1 VARTP
6 NSHVKIVFGL
16 FIGRLAEFSFPIRG
30 GTLKVVSRVRTA
42 VICWFWKHR
51 QLIFPGLALLLY
63 LMPLGRPAL
72 WEPDEGRY
80 AEIAREMVASHD
92 YVTPRNNFVRYF
104 EKPPLV
110 YWLSAAALTIF
121 GRNEFAVRLQAAL
134 ASAGQVAV
142 TGALG
147 EQMFGPMAGVLAA
160 VALGLSPLF
169 FTFAQFATP
178 DPALAFF
185 LSAAMACFYM
195 GAQSSKLPGGALK
208 QYPRPGFPSK
218 DSPESDRKLIAGGQ
232 LFRRMCCDCHA
243 MPSTPVAEN
252 PSGNID
258 GRWMVAFAA
267 MLALGTLTKGP
278 VALVLGNAIALLW
291 LVSEGRTYDVF
302 QMPWLKCT
310 AVYVGLT
317 VPWFILVAWRN
328 PGFLRFFIIHE
339 HFQRY
344 LESTEHSWGP
354 WFYIPIS
361 ICGTWP
367 WFYFVPLAL
376 AGPGARLRFQS
387 HRPFGEATTAS
398 PTASMDWENLRAEA
412 ALRFLVIWFAIVLGF
427 FSIPRS
433 KLGQYVLPGLPPIA
447 ILAAQGL
454 LQIEKLQTAQRRR
467 LFMIFAGIN
476 AAAAIAITV
485 VLVAVLGTGFRD
497 VLTGDTMII
506 AALLLAAGIALV
518 VLSGRDVSTV
528 TFALAVSVI
537 MEMGA
542 GVNARQRVAPFVS
555 YRRLA
560 GIIVPY
566 ANQGCRLMS
575 YRHFEQALPFY
586 TGVRETLVNYRGELE
601 PFGPLQDP
609 GGTVFATFS
618 QLKRAWAGHN
628 CIVLVVNR
636 SDLLTLANMLSPAPT
651 LIGCEGKKLALYNR
665 PLATGAQNERV
676 APGCGDKKS

>member
-1 VARTP
+1 
-6 NSHVKIVFGL
+6 
-16 FIGRLAEFSFPIRG
+16 
-30 GTLKVVSRVRTA
+30 

-51 QLIFPGLALLLY
+51 QLIFPSLALLLY
-63 LMPLGRPAL
+63 LIALGRPAL

-110 YWLSAAALTIF
+110 YWLSAAALKAF

-147 EQMFGPMAGVLAA
+147 EQMFGPTAGVLAA

-195 GAQSSKLPGGALK
+195 GAQSSKLPSRALK
-208 QYPRPGFPSK
+208 QSPRPGSPSK
-218 DSPESDRKLIAGGQ
+218 DSPESDRELIEEGQ
-232 LFRRMCCDCHA
+232 LFRKKWQRDCHA
-243 MPSTPVAEN
+243 MPSMPIAEN
-252 PSGNID
+252 PHRNID

-278 VALVLGNAIALLW
+278 VALVLGNAIAVLW

-302 QMPWLKCT
+302 QMPWLKCV
-310 AVYVGLT
+310 AVYAGLT
-317 VPWFILVAWRN
+317 LPWFTLVAWRN

-354 WFYIPIS
+354 WFYVPIS
-361 ICGTWP
+361 IYGTWP

-376 AGPGARLRFQS
+376 AGPGARLRFRS
-387 HRPFGEATTAS
+387 LGPFGEATTAS
-398 PTASMDWENLRAEA
+398 PTTSMDWEDRRAEA

-447 ILAAQGL
+447 ILAGQGL
-454 LQIEKLQTAQRRR
+454 MRIENLHTAQRRR

-476 AAAAIAITV
+476 ATAAIAIIV
-485 VLVAVLGTGFRD
+485 ALVAVLAPGFRD
-497 VLTGDTMII
+497 VLTGDAMII
-506 AALLLAAGIALV
+506 AAVLLAAGIALV
-518 VLSGRDVSTV
+518 VFSDRDISTV
-528 TFALAVSVI
+528 TLALAMTVI
-537 MEMGA
+537 MEIGA
-542 GVNARQRVAPFVS
+542 GVNARERVASFVS

-566 ANQGCRLMS
+566 ASQGCRLMS

-586 TGVRETLVNYRGELE
+586 TGVRETLVSYRGELE
-601 PFGPLQDP
+601 PFGPFQDP
-609 GGTVFATFS
+609 GGTVFATLS
-618 QLKRAWAGHN
+618 QLKRAWAGDN
-628 CIVLVVNR
+628 CIVLVANR
-636 SDLLTLANMLSPAPT
+636 SDLLTLANLLFPAPT

-665 PLATGAQNERV
+665 PLATGVQNER
-676 APGCGDKKS
+676 ASPGCGDKKS